1 MASDGKT
8 YTNVYQGADASFT
21 LYEDENINYNYEK
34 GAYAM
39 IDFDYDESTRTLKI
53 AERKGE
59 FPGMLKERVFNVIP
73 VSKNGKGK
81 AHVVKYDGTAAV
93 VAL

>member
-1 MASDGKT
+1 
-8 YTNVYQGADASFT
+8 V
-21 LYEDENINYNYEK
+21 NYNYEK
-34 GAYAM
+34 GLCAM
-39 IDFDYDESTRTLKI
+39 IGMTYDEASKTLKI
-53 AERKGE
+53 GERKGE

-81 AHVVKYDGTAAV
+81 PQTVKYDGTAAV